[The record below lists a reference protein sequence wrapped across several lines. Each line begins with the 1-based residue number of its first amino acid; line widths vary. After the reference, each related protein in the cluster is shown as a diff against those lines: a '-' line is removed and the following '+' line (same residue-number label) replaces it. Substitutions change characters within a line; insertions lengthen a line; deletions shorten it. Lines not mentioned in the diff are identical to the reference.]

1 VDVSTLTA
9 EKLVQAEGI
18 VAASGADVWLTFVRE
33 TSGHADPVLP
43 FLIDGSLTWQ
53 SALLITKAGERIA
66 VVGNYDADALRAAD
80 DWDEVVPY
88 VQGIRAPLIE
98 VLERVVPAAV
108 STPRIAVNYCESDDK
123 ADGLTY
129 GMYRLL
135 EGYLK
140 GTRFEGRLVSAE
152 GIVRSLRGRK
162 MPAELACIRAALAEG
177 DQLFAEA
184 VASLVAGKTT
194 EREVYELIQERIA
207 GRGLGYAWERAGD
220 PIVNSGPDSMIGHG
234 IPSETIVVTPGHIFH
249 IDLGVERGGYCSDI
263 QRSWYV
269 RAPGE
274 AGVPDNVARAFAAVT
289 GAIEVGAKA
298 LRPGLAG
305 WEVDAAARSF
315 LTGADYPE
323 YLHALG
329 HQVGRQAHD
338 GGGILGPRWER
349 YGDTPLLP
357 IESGQVY
364 TLELG
369 VLVPGRGYLGLEEMV
384 VVTESGCEFLS
395 QPPAEMWVL

>member
-1 VDVSTLTA
+1 MSTLTA

-18 VAASGADVWLTFVRE
+18 IAASDVDVWLTFVRE
-33 TSGHADPVLP
+33 TSGHADPALP

-53 SALLITKAGERIA
+53 SALLITKAGQRIA
-66 VVGNYDADALRAAD
+66 IVGNYDADPLRAAD
-80 DWDEVVPY
+80 DWDEVIPY
-88 VQGIRAPLIE
+88 VQGIRAPLLE
-98 VLERVVPAAV
+98 ALERAVPSAIT
-108 STPRIAVNYCESDDK
+108 TPRIAVNYSESDDK
-123 ADGLTY
+123 ADGLTC
-129 GMYRLL
+129 GMYHLL
-135 EGYLK
+135 KGYLK
-140 GTRFEGRLVSAE
+140 GTRFEGGLVSAE
-152 GIVRSLRGRK
+152 GIVRALRGRK
-162 MPAELACIRAALAEG
+162 MPAELTCIRAAIAEG

-184 VASLVAGKTT
+184 VASLSVGMTT
-194 EREVYELIQERIA
+194 ERGVYDLIQDRMA

-234 IPSETIVVTPGHIFH
+234 ISSETIVVSPGHLFH

-263 QRSWYV
+263 QRTWFV
-269 RAPGE
+269 RGPGE
-274 AGVPDNVARAFAAVT
+274 TGVPDDVARAFAAVT
-289 GAIEVGAKA
+289 GAIEVGARA
-298 LRPGLAG
+298 LRPGVAG
-305 WEVDAAARSF
+305 WQVDAAARSF
-315 LTGADYPE
+315 ITAAGYPE

-357 IESGQVY
+357 VESGQIY

-369 VLVPGRGYLGLEEMV
+369 VMVPGRGYLGLEEMV
-384 VVTESGCEFLS
+384 VVTESGCEWLS

>member
-1 VDVSTLTA
+1 LGLSTLTA

-18 VAASGADVWLTFVRE
+18 VAASGVDVWMTFVRE

-43 FLIDGSLTWQ
+43 FLIDSSLTWQ

-66 VVGNYDADALRAAD
+66 VVGNYDADPVRAAD
-80 DWDEVVPY
+80 DWDEIIPY
-88 VQGIRAPLIE
+88 VQGIRTPLVE
-98 VLERVVPAAV
+98 ALEHAIPSAVAA
-108 STPRIAVNYCESDDK
+108 PRIAVNYSESDDK

-140 GTRFEGRLVSAE
+140 GTRFEGGLVSAE
-152 GIVRSLRGRK
+152 AIVRGLRGRK
-162 MPAELACIRAALAEG
+162 MSAELACIRAAIAEG

-184 VASLVAGKTT
+184 VASLSMGRTT
-194 EREVYELIQERIA
+194 ERGVYDLVQERID
-207 GRGLGYAWERAGD
+207 GRGLGYAWERAGN

-234 IPSETIVVTPGHIFH
+234 IASDDIVVSPGHVFH
-249 IDLGVERGGYCSDI
+249 MDLGVERGGYCSDI

-274 AGVPDNVARAFAAVT
+274 AGVPDDVARAFAAVT
-289 GAIEVGAKA
+289 GAIEAGAKA
-298 LRPGLAG
+298 LRPGITG
-305 WEVDAAARSF
+305 WEVDAAARAF
-315 LTGADYPE
+315 VTAAGYPE

-349 YGDTPLLP
+349 YGDTPFLP
-357 IESGQVY
+357 VESGQVY

-369 VLVPGRGYLGLEEMV
+369 VMVPGRGYFGLEEMV
-384 VVTESGCEFLS
+384 VVTEGSCELLS
-395 QPPAEMWVL
+395 QPPAEVWVL